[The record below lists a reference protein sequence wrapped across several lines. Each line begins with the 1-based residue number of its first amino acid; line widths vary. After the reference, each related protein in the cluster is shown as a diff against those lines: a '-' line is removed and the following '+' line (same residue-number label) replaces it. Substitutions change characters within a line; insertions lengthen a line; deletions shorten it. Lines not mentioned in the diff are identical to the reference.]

1 MRTAKLSAV
10 ILICG
15 TFILVNG
22 CADQMAALRSQNNA
36 QQQVIDDL
44 KGKLEKANLDNAQLQ
59 NKLATRQGMG
69 DADLEKLQQ
78 QVALYKK
85 TIDDKDK
92 LIAQMQKQLL
102 NGGTALPPELST
114 LLEDFAKAN
123 SGMVTY
129 DAEKG
134 IVKFSS
140 DLLFNKGSDEVAS
153 SAATAVK
160 KLCEIL
166 NSQEAKDFDIVIAGH
181 TDDIPIQKP
190 ETLKLHPTNWH
201 LSVHRA
207 IAVEKV
213 MESASVAP
221 ERMSVRGFGEYRPVV
236 PNAPNKGGAEQNRR
250 VEIYIVPKG
259 A

>member
-1 MRTAKLSAV
+1 M
-10 ILICG
+10 
-15 TFILVNG
+15 
-22 CADQMAALRSQNNA
+22 
-36 QQQVIDDL
+36 
-44 KGKLEKANLDNAQLQ
+44 
-59 NKLATRQGMG
+59 
-69 DADLEKLQQ
+69 
-78 QVALYKK
+78 
-85 TIDDKDK
+85 
-92 LIAQMQKQLL
+92 

-114 LLEDFAKAN
+114 FLEDFAKAN

-153 SAATAVK
+153 SAAAAVK

-166 NSQEAKDFDIVIAGH
+166 NTPEAKDFDIVIAGH

-207 IAVEKV
+207 ISVEKI
-213 MESASVAP
+213 MESATCCSGTY
-221 ERMSVRGFGEYRPVV
+221 ERKRFW
-236 PNAPNKGGAEQNRR
+236 
-250 VEIYIVPKG
+250 
-259 A
+259 